1 VKLIVDGAAGQVT
14 VDEPENLKAL
24 SVELHGCSPMQAAAL
39 LGARDLGRIEGEHAW
54 LNIGALRAIARP
66 PRSCS
71 WDERFQRA
79 MAYAQQSGWSDPAG
93 DFVRAHIE
101 PSPAD
106 TGPLPNTPPSPAP
119 AANRES

>member
-1 VKLIVDGAAGQVT
+1 MKITVDGAAGQVT
-14 VDEPENLKAL
+14 VDEAENLKAL
-24 SVELHGCSPMQAAAL
+24 SVELQGCSPERADTL
-39 LGARDLGRIEGEHAW
+39 LGDWDLGRIEGGHAW
-54 LNIGALRAIARP
+54 LRIRALRAIARP

-79 MAYAQQSGWSDPAG
+79 MAYAQSNGWMDPAG

-101 PSPAD
+101 PSPTD
-106 TGPLPNTPPSPAP
+106 TDPQPNPEP